1 MWTCH
6 ILLLGPSLSGRLSC
20 FHFVA
25 IVNNDMN
32 MNVQIILWDSPFHSF
47 GCIPRS
53 GIGSNGNSILNFL
66 RNCLTPLRMISC
78 SRYIFDFA
86 SSADYKAI
94 RLTEKGTVD
103 GRPSCPESLGTLHS
117 PCFNPNFFFSFEVC
131 PVSSILQFL
140 EEGWK
145 MLLAP
150 CVSRC
155 VFHGC
160 WRGGGQRGS
169 RTWVPVGQV
178 QLTSWV
184 SCGHAAALLFSPK

>member
-1 MWTCH
+1 MPHFASWSVPLRTLE
-6 ILLLGPSLSGRLSC
+6 LLPLFAST
-20 FHFVA
+20 

-47 GCIPRS
+47 GYIPRS
-53 GIGSNGNSILNFL
+53 GIGSNGNSVLNFL

-117 PCFNPNFFFSFEVC
+117 PCFNPILFFLLKFVLFHLFSNFLKRVGKRPWLLVCEGASFMDAGEV
-131 PVSSILQFL
+131 V
-140 EEGWK
+140 G
-145 MLLAP
+145 
-150 CVSRC
+150 
-155 VFHGC
+155 
-160 WRGGGQRGS
+160 RGGS

-184 SCGHAAALLFSPK
+184 SCGHAVALLFSPK